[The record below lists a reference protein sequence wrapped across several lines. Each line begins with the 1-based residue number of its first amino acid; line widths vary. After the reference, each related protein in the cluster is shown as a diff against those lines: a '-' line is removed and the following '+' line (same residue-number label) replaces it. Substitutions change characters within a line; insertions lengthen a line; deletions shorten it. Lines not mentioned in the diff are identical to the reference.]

1 MSKLNKEESQLLYD
15 LLIKSGTDV
24 KINNSDDLLISDD
37 CMIIEVDLSDVVKR
51 GI

>member
-24 KINNSDDLLISDD
+24 KINNSGGLLISDD
-37 CMIIEVDLSDVVKR
+37 CMIIEVDLSDVV
-51 GI
+51 